1 MLREQEITQIPFIVF
16 YSRIQV
22 SGTPSP
28 RDCKRMNEY
37 GIKSTINHEVHEE
50 HEEKTKSINAL
61 NLHVLHELHG
71 YFFYIEYFHSLP
83 SLARQIARQ
92 LKVEKPSWGSAFPG
106 LCRFL
111 RCGMFVISTSL
122 ITINRTQMTR
132 IGRICAAF

>member
-1 MLREQEITQIPFIVF
+1 
-16 YSRIQV
+16 
-22 SGTPSP
+22 
-28 RDCKRMNEY
+28 MNEY

-92 LKVEKPSWGSAFPG
+92 LKVEKPSWGVPRTLPLSALWDVCNFHLP
-106 LCRFL
+106 
-111 RCGMFVISTSL
+111 
-122 ITINRTQMTR
+122 NYN
-132 IGRICAAF
+132 